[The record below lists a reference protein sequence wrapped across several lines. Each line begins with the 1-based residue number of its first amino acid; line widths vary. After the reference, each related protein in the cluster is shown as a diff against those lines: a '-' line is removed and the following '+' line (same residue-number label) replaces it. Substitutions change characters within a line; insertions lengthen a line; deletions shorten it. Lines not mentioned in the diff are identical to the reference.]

1 MTNNSSSMNTTLIT
15 FIVVA
20 FVVVRFLYRELRARI
35 VGVRTLWVRP
45 AFLVVVVALLTATAL
60 TVPSAQPVEV
70 VIGLVAGA
78 VLGIVTGT
86 FVLRYTTFESAGVP
100 GAVRALGSNKSVI
113 VWVVA
118 LALRFA
124 FRLFF
129 AHGGEQVQFTLNVF
143 TTALIAVAFI
153 VVARGFH
160 RAIARFANV
169 PLQPGTDITPAQSR
183 TTRADNT

>member
-1 MTNNSSSMNTTLIT
+1 MCLDVIRVL
-15 FIVVA
+15 FD
-20 FVVVRFLYRELRARI
+20 RI
-35 VGVRTLWVRP
+35 AKR
-45 AFLVVVVALLTATAL
+45 
-60 TVPSAQPVEV
+60 
-70 VIGLVAGA
+70 

-153 VVARGFH
+153 VVASGFH